1 MTKFTDWTPAQLAQ
15 SSLADLL
22 ELQTHCDDLKAQLDR
37 HKAIFDMAMGGK
49 FKPNDYGES
58 TIDAGN
64 FKVKV
69 KAPKI
74 VKWADDLAYQYG
86 EIDGVRGKFD
96 MTETSYKTL
105 TPDERAVIDQYRTVE
120 PGKVGY
126 RIERACNG

>member
-1 MTKFTDWTPAQLAQ
+1 MTKFTDWTPTDIANA
-15 SSLADLL
+15 SLADLL

-37 HKAIFDMAMGGK
+37 HKAIFDMAMSGR
-49 FKPNDYGES
+49 FKPNDYGER
-58 TIDAGN
+58 TIDRGEY
-64 FKVKV
+64 KVKV

-74 VKWADDLAYQYG
+74 VKWGEGLAYQYG

-96 MTETSYKTL
+96 MTETSYKAL

-126 RIERACNG
+126 RIEPCK